1 MAADSLEPPVFI
13 EGKTE
18 TADPSGEAYDIV
30 VVGGGTGGCFAGAAA
45 VEEGADVAILE
56 RKSPADVGA
65 IACGDALHDPLEA
78 PGPIDGSRIV
88 EEAIERYGAKHDYIA
103 RGIWQDIER
112 GHSFAVPFGDDK
124 GNVIHRHA
132 YGQVIA
138 DESIETGV
146 DFYADTVVQEA
157 RRNDTWEVDA
167 TQDGEPVRFEAD
179 LLIDA
184 GGALSSVQDGLDSD
198 GYFDDTTFE
207 TPSYDQVSAA
217 YREIVRTE
225 EPVPYASEDEGALL
239 IAPTEQ
245 LGYFWVFTFTPTIH
259 NVGLGFQMSEE
270 PMQMAR
276 VQRRELERRPEFENA
291 EVIDKQG
298 SAVTTRR
305 PLDSAVAPAY
315 MAVGGAAATTSPTT
329 GKGIEPAMTSG
340 VIAGRYAAEAVADG
354 DTSEAALFP
363 FWRDVMGEFGAR
375 YAAQDVWNVAGM
387 AHDVDTLRGVVAAA
401 PRENLLGALTA
412 EGEGGS
418 LTTKLSA
425 AATYLGRT
433 AKYWARRKDGT
444 FNADQIDAL
453 LAGIELSKVADIAE
467 RTKRHYLNYPDD
479 PGDYDRWLQQRYAL
493 DAELIERVGSDE
505 KYPIPKRFR
514 RE

>member
-1 MAADSLEPPVFI
+1 MAADSFEPPVLI
-13 EGKTE
+13 EEKTE
-18 TADPSGEAYDIV
+18 TADPTGEAYDIV

-45 VEEGADVAILE
+45 AERGADVAILE
-56 RKSPADVGA
+56 RKSPPDVGA
-65 IACGDALHDPLEA
+65 IACGDALHDPMEV
-78 PGPIDGSRIV
+78 PGPVDGSRIV
-88 EEAIERYGAKHDYIA
+88 EEAIERYGATHDYIS
-103 RGIWQDIER
+103 RGIWQDVER
-112 GHSFAVPFGDDK
+112 GHSFSIPFGDDR

-138 DESIETGV
+138 DESIEAGV
-146 DFYADTVVQEA
+146 DFYADTVVRGA
-157 RRNDTWEVDA
+157 SRNGTWEVEA
-167 TQDGEPVRFEAD
+167 RQKREPVRFEAD

-184 GGALSSVQDGLDSD
+184 GGALSSVQDQLDSA
-198 GYFDDTTFE
+198 GYFNDATFE
-207 TPSYDQVSAA
+207 TPSYDQVSSA
-217 YREIVRTE
+217 YREIIRTE
-225 EPVPYASEDEGALL
+225 EPVPYANDDEGALL
-239 IAPTEQ
+239 IGPTEQ

-270 PMQMAR
+270 PMKMTR
-276 VQRRELERRPEFENA
+276 VQRRELEKRPEFENA

-315 MAVGGAAATTSPTT
+315 VAVGGAAATTSPTT
-329 GKGIEPAMTSG
+329 GKGMEPAMTSA

-363 FWRDVMGEFGAR
+363 FWRDVMEEFGAR

-387 AHDVDTLRGVVAAA
+387 AHNVDTLRGVVAAA
-401 PRENLLGALTA
+401 PRENLLAALTA
-412 EGEGGS
+412 QDGGGS
-418 LTTKLSA
+418 LRTKLSA
-425 AATYLGRT
+425 AATYLGRN
-433 AKYWARRKDGT
+433 ARYWARRKDGR
-444 FNADQIDAL
+444 FNADQIGAL
-453 LAGIELSKVADIAE
+453 FAGLELSKVATIAE

-479 PGDYDRWLQQRYAL
+479 IEDYDRWLERRHAL
-493 DAELIERVGSDE
+493 DAELIERTGSDG